1 MFPITTNSLR
11 PTLVAAICTAVAAA
25 AAFPSMARAEVQ
37 IDGSVTVVE
46 SAQASG
52 PVERATK
59 DLLSDFNNVFG
70 TTPRL
75 VTTLAEAGPV
85 SIVIGQGPEMP
96 FGLKC
101 SMATDTETFAFSI
114 VKLPGKKQAV
124 CLTGADMR
132 GTIFAIYE
140 FSQAYL
146 GIDPMYLWTDKKPEK
161 RSSIAL
167 PADFARVYPKPVFRY
182 RGFFPNDEDLLTGWV
197 PAEKGEQT
205 GISPKTWDKVYETIL
220 RLKGNMVVP
229 GTWIFPDDA
238 QVHLATERGLIVNQ
252 HHAIPLGV
260 NVARWPKDVPYNYST
275 HPEILER
282 AWTNAVATY
291 KPDAGDSVERGA
303 AGLVGPE
310 LCGAR
315 SECAG

>member
-11 PTLVAAICTAVAAA
+11 PTLIAALCAAVAAA
-25 AAFPSMARAEVQ
+25 AALPSMARAEVK

-59 DLLSDFNNVFG
+59 DLLSDFNKVFG

-146 GIDPMYLWTDKKPEK
+146 GLIRCICGRIKNR
-161 RSSIAL
+161 RSAIRSCCLRILLACTPSRCFAIAGS
-167 PADFARVYPKPVFRY
+167 FRTM
-182 RGFFPNDEDLLTGWV
+182 R
-197 PAEKGEQT
+197 
-205 GISPKTWDKVYETIL
+205 I
-220 RLKGNMVVP
+220 
-229 GTWIFPDDA
+229 
-238 QVHLATERGLIVNQ
+238 
-252 HHAIPLGV
+252 
-260 NVARWPKDVPYNYST
+260 
-275 HPEILER
+275 
-282 AWTNAVATY
+282 
-291 KPDAGDSVERGA
+291 
-303 AGLVGPE
+303 
-310 LCGAR
+310 C
-315 SECAG
+315 